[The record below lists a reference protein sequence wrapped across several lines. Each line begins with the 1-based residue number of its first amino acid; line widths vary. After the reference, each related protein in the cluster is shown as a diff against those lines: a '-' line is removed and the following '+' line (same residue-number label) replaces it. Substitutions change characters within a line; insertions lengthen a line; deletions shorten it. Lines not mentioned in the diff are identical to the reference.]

1 MESEP
6 TDGKDVQAEA
16 SAPISESQ
24 TEALDTEAELSK
36 LTPELQAKFKQLLA
50 QETKHL
56 SERTDSTGSVK
67 EPPPK
72 QQKIEVDDD
81 FQAFLSFLPEI
92 DLEWGDLDPNVQQKL
107 RYSQQ
112 AREDFKALHHQKQ
125 EINTY
130 DPETGHITT
139 TQPKKRPFEEQ
150 YKPPEIEAA
159 DKQLQ
164 QAMMQYHEHQVLPGL
179 QHLTECCQ
187 NFYGTVSQEILLLQH
202 MTDRHSLQ
210 LRSLEQSR
218 CNKTILLKNLPPVG
232 FTKTQ
237 LDRNVQY
244 LLNDANLTWDR
255 LAAMHNHVVTTDAA
269 VLRLEF
275 LTEEDAKIFFQAM
288 KRRKHHGF
296 FNGQQEAK
304 QPVEDRLALQ
314 PFYALIDMLSP
325 HFGND
330 GTNALQMDKNTLQVW
345 PGSEHQD
352 QNMLAP
358 VSYRLD
364 PHAPRRYLCT
374 VLIREDVHHILV
386 RDFHAK
392 FQNRMKA
399 TLQLTQALTRATQD
413 RTTTARHAW
422 QKSFDISNTPNPLKA
437 FPYQI
442 HFITISHDLIKLLE
456 THPALP
462 LQGTGG
468 LTAVVAQAFA
478 DYGINVEDYGKGG
491 SKGKSRPLQPPLS
504 KLPLQHGI
512 QRAKA
517 APKIS
522 DQGSKIGKTDPQTRP
537 GTPLIGGPMATT
549 IPSKTHTMHRDRQ
562 QNHKQGNHGSDHIRQ
577 RVRANTKASIE
588 VWLRSSCASYVC
600 VHWGPTDYASNVGT
614 MTSPRTLTKSRKFN
628 LIRFIVRERRETLL
642 AISSLVLATA
652 HCVLSIAIIGNPKQ
666 RSQSTLVSRPFRK
679 LLTWYLTE
687 HSMTLIW

>member
-288 KRRKHHGF
+288 KRRKHHWF

-304 QPVEDRLALQ
+304 IRVEHDQPV
-314 PFYALIDMLSP
+314 
-325 HFGND
+325 G
-330 GTNALQMDKNTLQVW
+330 GQV
-345 PGSEHQD
+345 
-352 QNMLAP
+352 
-358 VSYRLD
+358 
-364 PHAPRRYLCT
+364 
-374 VLIREDVHHILV
+374 
-386 RDFHAK
+386 
-392 FQNRMKA
+392 
-399 TLQLTQALTRATQD
+399 
-413 RTTTARHAW
+413 
-422 QKSFDISNTPNPLKA
+422 
-437 FPYQI
+437 
-442 HFITISHDLIKLLE
+442 
-456 THPALP
+456 
-462 LQGTGG
+462 
-468 LTAVVAQAFA
+468 
-478 DYGINVEDYGKGG
+478 
-491 SKGKSRPLQPPLS
+491 
-504 KLPLQHGI
+504 
-512 QRAKA
+512 
-517 APKIS
+517 
-522 DQGSKIGKTDPQTRP
+522 
-537 GTPLIGGPMATT
+537 GTPT
-549 IPSKTHTMHRDRQ
+549 ILCID
-562 QNHKQGNHGSDHIRQ
+562 
-577 RVRANTKASIE
+577 
-588 VWLRSSCASYVC
+588 
-600 VHWGPTDYASNVGT
+600 
-614 MTSPRTLTKSRKFN
+614 
-628 LIRFIVRERRETLL
+628 
-642 AISSLVLATA
+642 
-652 HCVLSIAIIGNPKQ
+652 
-666 RSQSTLVSRPFRK
+666 
-679 LLTWYLTE
+679 
-687 HSMTLIW
+687 

>member
-164 QAMMQYHEHQVLPGL
+164 QAMMQYHRHQVLPGL

-237 LDRNVQY
+237 LDRNLQY

-288 KRRKHHGF
+288 KRRKHHWF

-304 QPVEDRLALQ
+304 IRVEHDQPVEDRLALQ

-352 QNMLAP
+352 QTMLAQ
-358 VSYRLD
+358 VSYHLD
-364 PHAPRRYLCT
+364 PHVILCKLCLCALGASRLCQQCWDNDLPSDFDQKQEIQSYPLYCPGKKGNSACNQLLGFGNCPLCIEHRNYWKSKAAQSVHPGFSPFQKAAHLVLDRALHDLDLVSADSEIKTDWLDDMRLAYDQDDQSGNYHFAEWVLMTYADLEGFENLLQSGRQPYCFPDWGAPGQLPSHGIYFGDKEQPLLMQTFWSAHYFGALLQKYYGQNWQRIVPGYT
-374 VLIREDVHHILV
+374 AE
-386 RDFHAK
+386 F
-392 FQNRMKA
+392 FQA
-399 TLQLTQALTRATQD
+399 
-413 RTTTARHAW
+413 
-422 QKSFDISNTPNPLKA
+422 FDIRFAALLPWDYMVAASFRIA
-437 FPYQI
+437 
-442 HFITISHDLIKLLE
+442 LIQE
-456 THPALP
+456 SEARRDRSTEPIPGQWHM
-462 LQGTGG
+462 
-468 LTAVVAQAFA
+468 
-478 DYGINVEDYGKGG
+478 DNVEWLVQEVLEGIPRNQDVIDYVA
-491 SKGKSRPLQPPLS
+491 SKWAE
-504 KLPLQHGI
+504 I
-512 QRAKA
+512 
-517 APKIS
+517 IS
-522 DQGSKIGKTDPQTRP
+522 EDD
-537 GTPLIGGPMATT
+537 LLF
-549 IPSKTHTMHRDRQ
+549 DLFV
-562 QNHKQGNHGSDHIRQ
+562 GNQ
-577 RVRANTKASIE
+577 
-588 VWLRSSCASYVC
+588 
-600 VHWGPTDYASNVGT
+600 
-614 MTSPRTLTKSRKFN
+614 F
-628 LIRFIVRERRETLL
+628 
-642 AISSLVLATA
+642 
-652 HCVLSIAIIGNPKQ
+652 
-666 RSQSTLVSRPFRK
+666 
-679 LLTWYLTE
+679 
-687 HSMTLIW
+687 